1 LCYLE
6 FRCADE
12 ETLLNWL
19 CTEVLD
25 HDQYPERLRE
35 LVVNSLIHEIS
46 LKADKA
52 PRLMN
57 LKK

>member
-6 FRCADE
+6 FRRADE

-35 LVVNSLIHEIS
+35 LVVNSLIHAIS

-52 PRLMN
+52 PRL
-57 LKK
+57 